1 MHDTVLM
8 ILSVRNIQS
17 VVDCNLNLPCEKIWF
32 KGYKEYELA
41 PIINDFVNNSNF
53 KYYFITS
60 DDALIKKEN
69 FINLQHHLHYH
80 NIVSGWCLYR
90 QNANH
95 TTIVKPNNFHNLIF
109 KPNFTTNTFVNNILH
124 HTYKTHQVNALPDI
138 IESAFTGWCYTGM
151 HKHIWQQ
158 YPFQTLQWPYSSS
171 DLLFSHRVFS
181 DKKYKQY
188 IIKQAHA
195 IHLSHF
201 YQKSYFDPSQC
212 FNNKEIIKTF

>member
-17 VVDCNLNLPCEKIWF
+17 VVDCNLSLPCEKIWF

-69 FINLQHHLHYH
+69 FINLQHHLQYRD
-80 NIVSGWCLYR
+80 IVSGWCLVR
-90 QNANH
+90 QNTNY

-109 KPNFTTNTFVNNILH
+109 KPNFTTN
-124 HTYKTHQVNALPDI
+124 
-138 IESAFTGWCYTGM
+138 
-151 HKHIWQQ
+151 
-158 YPFQTLQWPYSSS
+158 
-171 DLLFSHRVFS
+171 
-181 DKKYKQY
+181 
-188 IIKQAHA
+188 
-195 IHLSHF
+195 
-201 YQKSYFDPSQC
+201 
-212 FNNKEIIKTF
+212 

>member
-1 MHDTVLM
+1 MNDAVLM
-8 ILSVRNIQS
+8 ILSIRNIQS
-17 VVDCNLNLPCEKIWF
+17 VIDCNLNLPCEKIWF

-41 PIINDFVNNSNF
+41 PIINDFINNSNF

-69 FINLQHHLHYH
+69 FIELQKQIQFH
-80 NIVSGWCLYR
+80 NIVSGWCVYR
-90 QNANH
+90 QNTNH
-95 TTIVKPNNFHNLIF
+95 TTIVKPHKFDNHIF
-109 KPNFTTNTFVNNILH
+109 KLNFTTIEFANSILN
-124 HTYKTHQVNALPDI
+124 HTYKTYEINSLPDI

-158 YPFQTLQWPYSSS
+158 YPFQTLNWPYSSS
-171 DLLFSHRVFS
+171 DLLFSRRVFL

-188 IIKQAHA
+188 IIKQSHV

-201 YQKSYFDPSQC
+201 YNKSYFDPSTC
-212 FNNKEIIKTF
+212 FNNKEIVKTF